1 MYLLTFGKFIDI
13 IKSVYRFTFS
23 HNTHG
28 GVVLMAT
35 ISEIAEK
42 ANVSRTLV
50 SRVLNNKP
58 GVSEENRKKI
68 LAVIEE
74 LKYKPNALARSLVR
88 QKTQTIGVVM
98 DNLCDPYFF
107 DLIKGL
113 QDTGEQLGYNIV
125 FGSGRGNLQIK
136 HKYFDFFSQGV
147 TDGVIAYGSYLRDES
162 IINAIASSN
171 ACFVLIEGSLP
182 NMSIN
187 NVQLDNY
194 SGAYKATEHLIKLGY
209 KKIKHFTADMNHKV
223 SLDRFNGFMNAM
235 LDYSM
240 QMSPNDIVTADFTAE
255 SGYDQMKNLIDKGDI
270 PDAIFFGADKTAFG
284 AIKAMYEHGLKT
296 PEDIAIIGFDDDIPP
311 DWDINY
317 PKLTTIKQP
326 LYQMGVEGI
335 KLLVEAINN
344 PGMKPKIK
352 VFQPELIIGDTCK

>member
-1 MYLLTFGKFIDI
+1 
-13 IKSVYRFTFS
+13 
-23 HNTHG
+23 
-28 GVVLMAT
+28 MAT
-35 ISEIAEK
+35 ISEIASK

-98 DNLCDPYFF
+98 DNLCDPFFF
-107 DLIKGL
+107 DLIQGL

-125 FGSGRGNLQIK
+125 FGSGRGNAEIK

-162 IINAIASSN
+162 VINAIASSN

-209 KKIKHFTADMNHKV
+209 KKIRHFSGDMNYKV
-223 SLDRFNGFMNAM
+223 SLDRFNGFIDAM
-235 LDYSM
+235 RHYSM
-240 QMSPNDIVTADFTAE
+240 QISLSDIVTADFFE
-255 SGYDQMKNLIDKGDI
+255 QSGYDQMKNIIGSGDI
-270 PDAIFFGADKTAFG
+270 PDAIFFGSDRTAFG
-284 AIKAMYEHGLKT
+284 AIKAMYEHGLKA
-296 PEDIAIIGFDDDIPP
+296 PEDIAIIGFDGDKPT

-344 PGMKPKIK
+344 PGMEPQIK
-352 VFQPELIIGDTCK
+352 VLEPELIIRDTCK